1 MITPDSKLTAFA
13 LRLKTQCRRL
23 DIFENIN
30 IESDVDTLKA
40 ALDAAVEELEKLTG
54 ISRQSADFIG
64 AIEWYGSSRFRY
76 IRC

>member
-1 MITPDSKLTAFA
+1 MHCGFTNASALAFPG
-13 LRLKTQCRRL
+13 
-23 DIFENIN
+23 IN
-30 IESDVDTLKA
+30 VESDADELRN

-76 IRC
+76 IRG

>member
-1 MITPDSKLTAFA
+1 MTVDSKLAACA
-13 LRLKTQCRRL
+13 LRIKTQCKRL
-23 DIFENIN
+23 DVFENI
-30 IESDVDTLKA
+30 DVETDADTLRA

-64 AIEWYGSSRFRY
+64 AIEWYGSGRFRY